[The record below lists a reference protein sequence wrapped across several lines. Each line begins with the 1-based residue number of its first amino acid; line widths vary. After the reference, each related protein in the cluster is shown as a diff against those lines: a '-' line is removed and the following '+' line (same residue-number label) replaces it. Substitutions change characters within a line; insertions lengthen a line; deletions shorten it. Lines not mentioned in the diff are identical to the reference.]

1 MGTICHHTVSLD
13 GFVAGP
19 ADSMDWAFDYGE
31 GTSLADETMRRIGAI
46 LAGRRWYELAIER
59 WDGVD
64 GIYGGAYAGEV
75 LVLTHR
81 PPEDS
86 ADPRIS
92 FSSDGIEHA
101 VAAAQA
107 AAGDKDVGIFG
118 GSLSRQCLEA
128 GLLDEIVLHVAPV
141 LLGGGVQ
148 LFAAEGGGRIELER
162 ISVGEAEQLTDLR
175 FRVVK
180 RHPA

>member
-1 MGTICHHTVSLD
+1 MGTISHHTVSLD

-31 GTSLADETMRRIGAI
+31 GTPLADETMRRSARSSP
-46 LAGRRWYELAIER
+46 AA
-59 WDGVD
+59 
-64 GIYGGAYAGEV
+64 
-75 LVLTHR
+75 LVWSWR
-81 PPEDS
+81 
-86 ADPRIS
+86 
-92 FSSDGIEHA
+92 SSDGMESTGSTEGLTKGTCSCSPTARPRTARTPDQLYLDRIENA
-101 VAAAQA
+101 IAAAQA

-148 LFAAEGGGRIELER
+148 LFAAEGAGRIELER
-162 ISVGEAEQLTDLR
+162 ISEGEAEQLTDLR

-180 RHPA
+180 RRPA

>member
-1 MGTICHHTVSLD
+1 MGTICHHTISLD

-19 ADSMDWAFDYGE
+19 DDSMDWAFAYGDA
-31 GTSLADETMRRIGAI
+31 TPLADETMHRIGAI

-64 GIYGGAYAGEV
+64 GIYGGAYGGQV
-75 LVLTHR
+75 FVLTHH
-81 PPEDS
+81 PPEP
-86 ADPRIS
+86 AGDPRIS
-92 FSSDGIEHA
+92 FSSDGIEDA
-101 VAAAQA
+101 VATAQA

-118 GSLSRQCLEA
+118 GSLSRQCFQA

-141 LLGGGVQ
+141 LLGGGVR

-180 RHPA
+180 RRPA